1 MDIYIKT
8 IHMTKELL
16 IEMIGKGMSL
26 NQIGKETGKSLT
38 TVRYWAKKHQI
49 EFPNKP
55 FKEIGKK
62 DYGESRFCPKCEK
75 ECITSEF
82 YSRRDK
88 SNSSSY
94 CKKCTNYQTVVRQ
107 RNLKKQMIEY
117 KGGKC
122 ERCGYNKYYGALEFH
137 HIDPSK
143 KDFSLSHLKRYK
155 FDQIIIDELDKCML
169 LCSNCHREIHG
180 EQSDLVYS
188 QKESNLQPQN

>member
-26 NQIGKETGKSLT
+26 NQIGKEVGKGLT
-38 TVRYWAKKHQI
+38 TVRYWAKKHKV

-55 FKEIGKK
+55 FKDINKK
-62 DYGESRFCPKCEK
+62 DYGETRFCPKCKK
-75 ECITSEF
+75 ECETSEF

-94 CKKCTNYQTVVRQ
+94 CKQCTNYQTVLRQ

-122 ERCGYNKYYGALEFH
+122 ERCGYDRYYGALEFH
-137 HIDPSK
+137 HIDPDK
-143 KDFSLSHLKRYK
+143 KDFSLSHLKRYS
-155 FDQIIIDELDKCML
+155 FNQIIIDELDKCIL
-169 LCSNCHREIHG
+169 LCANCHREIHA
-180 EQSDLVYS
+180 EQMSLKYPNMD
-188 QKESNLQPQN
+188 SN